1 MRLRPRHFVLI
12 AVIIGL
18 FAFNVYRHRRA
29 QQQTTF
35 SQQAAPVLLTPS
47 TYADPAINNAWID
60 FEHAAALR
68 DAPGTQFQP
77 ALDTFNTAQAAIST
91 TTANAAADP
100 TIDLQNC
107 KMWLISYRTGALT
120 GPNAHTQ
127 ASEHIDRCVRLHRDA
142 AF

>member
-1 MRLRPRHFVLI
+1 MRLHPRHFVLI

-18 FAFNVYRHRRA
+18 FAFNVYHHRHT

-35 SQQAAPVLLTPS
+35 SQQAAPVLLQPS
-47 TYADPAINNAWID
+47 IYADSAVNNAWID
-60 FEHAAALR
+60 FEHAASLR
-68 DAPGTQFQP
+68 DAPAAQFQP
-77 ALDTFNTAQAAIST
+77 MLEKFNAAQAAIHT
-91 TTANAAADP
+91 TAANAASDP
-100 TIDLQNC
+100 TIDLENC
-107 KMWLISYRTGALT
+107 KVWLISYRSGTLT